1 MSRNIL
7 HRLLYGEVGS
17 RAPFTTIEEAAAV
30 LDYLAVLDQKRND
43 DDPIADRAVELLAM
57 AIRHD
62 LDVRRLLEML
72 SPAVLLDD
80 PSEERAPSARVALE
94 AHRAIE
100 RLEALAEEQARDKAW
115 WNAIPRIVR
124 ALLPTTLHARY
135 VLSTLVVHHEESDDA
150 EVPGLLLDIFRL
162 VADALVEVGGNDA
175 VEREYAERLT
185 RRLMRR
191 PEATREAEGEES
203 VSEGE

>member
-7 HRLLYGEVGS
+7 HRMLYGEVDS
-17 RAPFTTIEEAAAV
+17 PLPFTTLDEAAAV
-30 LDYLAVLDQKRND
+30 LDQLADLDEK
-43 DDPIADRAVELLAM
+43 ADEPTGKRAVELLAT

-62 LDVRRLLEML
+62 LDVRRLLRML
-72 SPAVLLDD
+72 SPAVILDD
-80 PSEERAPSARVALE
+80 PSEQRAPSARVVLE

-115 WNAIPRIVR
+115 WNAMPRIVR

-135 VLSTLVVHHEESDDA
+135 VLSTLVVRHEEGDEDEPSA
-150 EVPGLLLDIFRL
+150 CLIDIFRL
-162 VADALVEVGGNDA
+162 VADALVEIGGNDA
-175 VEREYAERLT
+175 AEREYAERLT
-185 RRLMRR
+185 GRLTGRS
-191 PEATREAEGEES
+191 ETTREAEGEES